1 MSLTSTETAEPA
13 RPAASPLIPR
23 VPFGTVPAA
32 PSKSAGEELED
43 KLDAADEAL
52 IDIPDGTESLVTI
65 DMLAETI
72 QLYRRTK
79 RLLVKAMNRGTGDGA
94 VPMNQ
99 QAQIVNSLGSL
110 LKSLG
115 GLQMRMYDSERL
127 KKLEGAIIEVMRTLP
142 EEQQDLFLKLYRERI
157 DV

>member
-1 MSLTSTETAEPA
+1 
-13 RPAASPLIPR
+13 
-23 VPFGTVPAA
+23 
-32 PSKSAGEELED
+32 
-43 KLDAADEAL
+43 
-52 IDIPDGTESLVTI
+52 
-65 DMLAETI
+65 
-72 QLYRRTK
+72 
-79 RLLVKAMNRGTGDGA
+79 MNRGTGDGA